1 MRDDCIDWDVS
12 KALRN
17 ERKHGV
23 TFDEAREVFEDPNVL
38 IELDEDVDEERWRHI
53 GVTASGLLFVVATE
67 RGQRTRIIMA
77 RRADRN
83 EQDRYHRQTT
93 PRR

>member
-1 MRDDCIDWDVS
+1 MRDERFEWDDV

-23 TFDEAREVFEDPNVL
+23 TFYEAREVFGDLNAL
-38 IELDEDVDEERWRHI
+38 IELDEEVAEERWRHI

-77 RRADRN
+77 RRADSN
-83 EQDRYHRQTT
+83 EQDSYRRQTT